1 MGIDVLLL
9 IVAAYGFYLGFSEG
23 IVKAIFAVMSIVLG
37 IVASFKFA
45 PATTRFLETAL
56 GSQNPLLFIV
66 GFVLTFF
73 GARFLINTS
82 ASVITEMLNWS
93 EAGLVNKI
101 LGGTVLTFIFILSY
115 SIMLSFATSVYL
127 VDAKTLRESNTY
139 EFLHD
144 LPKDTKRV
152 FLYITPIFTDFWRES
167 SRIMDKIDKEG
178 VQRTD
183 RDSEIYDIEENANP
197 PQKKGQPQR
206 ETR

>member
-23 IVKAIFAVMSIVLG
+23 IVNAIFSVMSIVLG

-56 GSQNPLLFIV
+56 GSQNPLLFIL

-73 GARFLINTS
+73 GARFIIRTS
-82 ASVITEMLNWS
+82 SSVITEMLNWS

-101 LGGTVLTFIFILSY
+101 LGGTVLTFLFVLGY

-127 VDAKTLRESNTY
+127 VEQKTLRESNTY
-139 EFLHD
+139 EFLRD
-144 LPKDTKRV
+144 LPGDTKQV
-152 FLYITPIFTDFWRES
+152 FKYITPIFTDFWRES

-183 RDSEIYDIEENANP
+183 RDSEIYDIDENGNP
-197 PQKKGQPQR
+197 PPKQQKIPR